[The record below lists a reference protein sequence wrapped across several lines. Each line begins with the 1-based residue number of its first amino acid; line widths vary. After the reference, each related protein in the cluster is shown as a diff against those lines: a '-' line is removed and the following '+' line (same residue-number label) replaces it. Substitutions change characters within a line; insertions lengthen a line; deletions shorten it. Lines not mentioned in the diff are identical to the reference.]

1 MLATE
6 LQSLDDQSLIET
18 IALEAG
24 KIALKHFKK
33 EPEVWYKGIT
43 KSPVSEADL
52 EIDDYLKKTLLE
64 ARNGCGVGRNEP
76 CDGVKDVSFP
86 TLTPFLVS
94 NGTGAAIIIAPG
106 GGYQHLAFSKEGLD
120 IARMYNAL
128 GVSGKAAAWYER
140 TDRCPLAAFVLKY
153 RVPARPQ
160 LPG

>member
-1 MLATE
+1 MATQSHLLPFVLLCVTVRMGNTSIQCDSLPAQPCLALWPGKAPNETNILNE
-6 LQSLDDQSLIET
+6 TRSGDD
-18 IALEAG
+18 G
-24 KIALKHFKK
+24 
-33 EPEVWYKGIT
+33 
-43 KSPVSEADL
+43 
-52 EIDDYLKKTLLE
+52 
-64 ARNGCGVGRNEP
+64 NGCGVGRNEP